1 MKSFIALVELAE
13 KIINLELIYF
23 QKINIEFNAV
33 FKKLNQDKVS

>member
-23 QKINIEFNAV
+23 QKIHIEFNAV